1 MSESQSKL
9 DNQGREN
16 KIVAVLGCGV
26 IGRSWTK
33 LFLTY
38 GYTVK
43 VWDPAPNLQ
52 SRLSIFLGSDLC
64 QRLIISNSPE
74 QAVSNAFF
82 VQESGP
88 ESEIKKQ
95 ALYQEISFEL
105 DENCIVASSTSTI
118 QPSVLQKNIAFAD
131 RVLVGHP
138 FNPPHLLPLVEVIGG
153 RHTSPETLIKALNF
167 YRSLN
172 KTAIHL
178 KKERLGHLANRL
190 QAAVWREAVDAVATG
205 QATVEDVDLAM
216 KTSLGPRWSV
226 MGPFET
232 FHLGGGEG
240 GLEHF
245 FDHLGEA
252 FEALWDDAKRPNV
265 TEKLKKEICQALI
278 HSDTKVSNNE
288 RIEAIYQQL
297 SKVLHV
303 TSLK

>member
-1 MSESQSKL
+1 VLSDSQSKL
-9 DNQGREN
+9 NNQTRAN

-26 IGRSWTK
+26 IGRSWAK
-33 LFLTY
+33 LFLAH

-43 VWDPAPNLQ
+43 IWDPAPNIQ
-52 SRLSIFLGSDLC
+52 SQLSTFFGDELC
-64 QRLIISNSPE
+64 QRLVLSDSPA
-74 QAVSNAFF
+74 QAVSGAFF

-88 ESEIKKQ
+88 ESQLKKQ
-95 ALYQEISFEL
+95 ALYKEIALTL
-105 DENCIVASSTSTI
+105 DEDCIVASSTSTL
-118 QPSVLQKNIAFAD
+118 QPSVLQQDITFAD

-138 FNPPHLLPLVEVIGG
+138 FNPPHLLPLVEVVGG
-153 RHTSPETLIKALNF
+153 KQTSPKTVNKALEF

-178 KKERLGHLANRL
+178 KKERQGHLANRL

-265 TEKLKKEICQALI
+265 TEKLKQEICQALI
-278 HSDTKVSNNE
+278 NSGAGKSNNE

-297 SKVLHV
+297 SKVV
-303 TSLK
+303 NMTS

>member
-1 MSESQSKL
+1 VLSDSKVKL
-9 DNQGREN
+9 DNQYRTN
-16 KIVAVLGCGV
+16 KTVAVLGCGV
-26 IGRSWTK
+26 IGCSWAK
-33 LFLTY
+33 LFLAH
-38 GYTVK
+38 GYTVQ
-43 VWDPAPNLQ
+43 VWDPAPNLH
-52 SRLSIFLGSDLC
+52 SRLLKYFGDDLY
-64 QRLIISNSPE
+64 QRLILSDSSVK
-74 QAVSNAFF
+74 AVSGAFF

-88 ESEIKKQ
+88 ECPHKKH
-95 ALYQEISFEL
+95 ALYQGIAPAI
-105 DENCIVASSTSTI
+105 DKDCIVASSTSTI
-118 QPSVLQKNIAFAD
+118 QPSFLQRDIDFAD

-153 RHTSPETLIKALNF
+153 ELTSPETVSKALGF

-178 KKERLGHLANRL
+178 KTERSGHLANRL

-265 TEKLKKEICQALI
+265 TENLKQEICQALTC
-278 HSDTKVSNNE
+278 SDTNMNNNE
-288 RIEAIYQQL
+288 RIVTIYKRL
-297 SKVLHV
+297 SKVV
-303 TSLK
+303 QITS